1 MLNILN
7 ITKMNMGGGKQD
19 PSATIPSIMD
29 SWL

>member
-7 ITKMNMGGGKQD
+7 ITKMNRGGKQD